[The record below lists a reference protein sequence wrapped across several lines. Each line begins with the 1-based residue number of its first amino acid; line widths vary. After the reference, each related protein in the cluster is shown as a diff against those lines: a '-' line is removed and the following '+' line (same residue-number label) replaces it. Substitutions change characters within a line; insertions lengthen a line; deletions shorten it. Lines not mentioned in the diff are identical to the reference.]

1 MSSQAVEI
9 TKMLGEIRDGSRE
22 ASNQLMDAVYTDL
35 RRMAQRL
42 FAHERPDH
50 TLQPTAVVH
59 EAWMRIFSGA
69 DVPWQNRVHFYAV
82 AARQM
87 RRVLTDH
94 GREFHARKRGSGLKV
109 ALDEI
114 FNPFPVAAV
123 EFEEVNELLERLE
136 RIDPNAANVVEM
148 KFFSGMTD
156 REVAA
161 EMQCSPSTVRRHW
174 NFAKAWLLRQM
185 TGSTVIEES

>member
-1 MSSQAVEI
+1 
-9 TKMLGEIRDGSRE
+9 
-22 ASNQLMDAVYTDL
+22 MDAVYTDL